1 MTSRLRILIVDDDRR
16 MVKTLVDILKY
27 KGFDVQGEISSRHA
41 LDLIKQDPY
50 DCVLTDIK
58 MPELNGLEFF
68 REIKKLRPQISVVF
82 MTAYATD
89 ELVRQAMD
97 EGAIA
102 TLSKPL
108 DINLLLCFFSA
119 LGEVPS
125 IVIVDDDPRFCE
137 TLGAVL
143 RIRNF
148 SVIEVSDPALL
159 EGVLEPEGQIVLLDM
174 KLREESGLDVLKK
187 IRQWHPFIPVVLI
200 TGYRNDM
207 AAAIES
213 ALQINAYTCLY
224 KPLQIEELLQVLST
238 VHQLQAGRLLQETSL
253 KGR

>member
-1 MTSRLRILIVDDDRR
+1 
-16 MVKTLVDILKY
+16 MVKTLVDILQY
-27 KGFDVQGEISSRHA
+27 KGYEVQGESSSRNA
-41 LDLIKQDPY
+41 LELIKQNPY

-68 REIKKLRPQISVVF
+68 REIKKLRPRISVVF

-89 ELVRQAMD
+89 DIVRQATE

-102 TLSKPL
+102 TLNKPL

-125 IVIVDDDPRFCE
+125 IVIVDDDPQFCE

-143 RIRNF
+143 QIRGY
-148 SVIEVSDPALL
+148 SVIEVSDPDLL
-159 EGVLEPEGQIVLLDM
+159 EGVLESEGQVVLLDM
-174 KLREESGLDVLKK
+174 KLRDVSGLEVLKQ
-187 IRQWHPFIPVVLI
+187 IRKWHPFIPVVLI

-213 ALQINAYTCLY
+213 ALEIKAYTCLY
-224 KPLQIEELLQVLST
+224 KPLQIEELLQTLST
-238 VHQLQAGRLLQETSL
+238 VHHQQAGRLLQESPL
-253 KGR
+253 KMR